1 MSYLPVNGVQ
11 SARRSLPQVHGTP
24 DRAIHNPR
32 SLVRNLSRVLGSRYW
47 PAVLTLAAV
56 VVSLPAVR
64 TGPLTDDF
72 VHRAILIG
80 PSPCVDR
87 LSEAGLAQEKSGHL
101 LYVLQHMYITVHPQE
116 NFDSLKAYGV
126 LPWWTYEGFRVAFWR
141 PVAAFTCWLDYQL
154 FPESFELMHLH
165 SILWFAAAVFAV
177 AALYRRVAGVGW
189 IAGLAALMY
198 LLDDSSYFPTMWIAN
213 RNLLVSL
220 FFAILTLIVHDR
232 WRKGEWRPGAVV
244 APMCLF
250 VSVLS
255 AEAGIATFAYLFA
268 YEVAL
273 ERGRLIRRGMALAP
287 SVTVVLLWRLLYNL
301 QGYGANGGGFYFDP
315 AREPFG
321 YMLAVLHRLPFL
333 LGGQWTTVPP
343 DLYGF
348 APPTTK
354 ALLWLFLTLAAVVIP
369 LALLPV
375 LRANRRAVF
384 WLVGMYGS
392 ALPFCATI
400 PMSRTLPFVAIGAFG
415 LLAEFITGWLT
426 RESWVPATPWRRR
439 MGGLLF
445 TVLFLAHVP
454 LAAATRI
461 GAPRMTMRLQEKV
474 AETMN
479 VDFVGV
485 SEQQD
490 LIIVNSPNPAGLL
503 YDPFIRAHE
512 GRPLPRGIHMLTP
525 GFGPV
530 HVVRTGARRL
540 VVRSVSQS
548 LFDCEPGNR
557 VDFVFFYHYL
567 SDVRSRQ
574 HPLRVGQRIS
584 LPRMEV
590 EVLTVDERG
599 FPVEAAFEFDVPL
612 EDSSLKWLQWDWD
625 DDVYR
630 PFDLPAV
637 GGAADLVGPF

>member
-1 MSYLPVNGVQ
+1 MSYFQINGVQ
-11 SARRSLPQVHGTP
+11 SVRRGLPQVHGTP
-24 DRAIHNPR
+24 GRAIPNRR
-32 SLVRNLSRVLGSRYW
+32 SLVWNLSRVLGSGYW

-56 VVSLPAVR
+56 VASLPAVR

-72 VHRAILIG
+72 LHRAILIG

-87 LSEAGLAQEKSGHL
+87 LSEAGLPQEKSGSL
-101 LYVLQHMYITVHPQE
+101 LHALQNMYITVHPQE
-116 NFDSLKAYGV
+116 NFGSLRAYGV

-141 PVAAFTCWLDYQL
+141 PVTAFTCWLDYRL
-154 FPESFELMHLH
+154 FPESFESMHLH
-165 SILWFAAAVFAV
+165 SILWFAAVVSAV

-220 FFAILTLIVHDR
+220 FFAILTLIIHDR
-232 WRKGEWRPGAVV
+232 WRKGEWRPGAVL
-244 APMCLF
+244 APLCLF
-250 VSVLS
+250 LSVLS
-255 AEAGIATFAYLFA
+255 SEAGIAVFAYLFA

-273 ERGRLIRRGMALAP
+273 ERGRLVRRVMALAP
-287 SVTVVLLWRLLYNL
+287 SIAVILVWRLLYNL

-315 AREPFG
+315 AREPLG
-321 YMLAVLHRLPFL
+321 YLLAVLYRLPFL

-343 DLYGF
+343 ELYGF
-348 APPTTK
+348 APPATRVV
-354 ALLWLFLTLAAVVIP
+354 LWLFLTLVAVLIP
-369 LALLPV
+369 VALLPL

-384 WLVGMYGS
+384 WLIGMYGA

-426 RESWVPATPWRRR
+426 RENWVPTTPWRRR

-454 LAAATRI
+454 VAAASRI

-474 AETMN
+474 AETMEIGS
-479 VDFVGV
+479 VEV

-490 LIIVNSPNPAGLL
+490 LIIVNTPNPACFLC
-503 YDPFIRAHE
+503 DPFIRAHE
-512 GRPLPRGIHMLTP
+512 ARPLPRGIRMLTP
-525 GFGPV
+525 GFGPL
-530 HVVRTGARRL
+530 HVVRTGPRRL
-540 VVRSVSQS
+540 VIRSVAQS
-548 LFDCEPGNR
+548 LFDCERGDR

-574 HPLRVGQRIS
+574 HPLRVGQQIS
-584 LPRMEV
+584 LPRMQV
-590 EVLTVDERG
+590 EILAVDERG
-599 FPVEAAFEFDVPL
+599 FPVEVAFDFDVPL
-612 EDSSLKWLQWDWD
+612 EDASLRWLQWDWD
-625 DDVYR
+625 EDVYR

-637 GGAADLVGPF
+637 GGTADLVGPF